1 MKTSQYTL
9 RGIPERLDR
18 RLRDLA
24 KARGRSLNAVAVEAL
39 ERGSG
44 GNAGILEFDD
54 MDELIGT
61 WQPDSNCEDA
71 LDSMRKIDPELWR

>member
-1 MKTSQYTL
+1 MSTNQYTL

-24 KARGRSLNAVAVEAL
+24 KSRGRSLNAVAVEAL

-44 GNAGILEFDD
+44 GKEGILEFDD
-54 MDELIGT
+54 IDDLIGT
-61 WQPDSNCEDA
+61 WQEDSDCQNA